1 MDWFPFVERALDVL
15 DINVQEIQLADARAQ
30 VARHYPSLSTD
41 RPALIGPLTDVG
53 LCGRLGRRLG
63 QAYPANHEATVVAGI
78 DGDAPALQSLPLD
91 VLNHAALDGIS
102 LLYVPPLACP
112 GAVETFQATVAH
124 LRAPDGC
131 PWDREQTHQSLRQG
145 FLEESYEVLDALDRG
160 DLKHLVEELGD
171 VLLHILLQAQIGSES
186 GEFRMSDIVCRVNEK
201 IVYRHPHV
209 FAGLDVDGVDE
220 VLVNWEELK
229 RGEKDEQSQASP
241 FEGIPTAMPA
251 LARTQ
256 AILRRVKRLGFAPAE
271 TAQLAG
277 RIVEAVALLVGE
289 EDPLA
294 REEQLGDLLFDL
306 TSLASRLHADA
317 ESALRGANARF
328 ENRFQEG
335 DQQFSV

>member
-1 MDWFPFVERALDVL
+1 MDWFSFVERALDVL
-15 DINVQEIQLADARAQ
+15 NIDVQEFQLADARVQ
-30 VARHYPSLSTD
+30 VARHYPSLSVD
-41 RPALIGPLTDVG
+41 RPALIGPLVDAA

-63 QAYPANHEATVVAGI
+63 QAYPASHEATVIAGI
-78 DGDAPALQSLPLD
+78 DGDTPALQSLL
-91 VLNHAALDGIS
+91 LEALGCAALDGVS

-124 LRAPDGC
+124 RRAPGGC

-160 DLKHLVEELGD
+160 DLGHLVEELGD

-186 GEFRMSDIVCRVNEK
+186 GEFGMSDIVCRVNEK

-229 RGEKDEQSQASP
+229 RREKGERSQVSP
-241 FEGIPTAMPA
+241 FEGIPTVMPA

-256 AILRRVKRLGFAPAE
+256 AILRRAKRLGFAPAE
-271 TAQLAG
+271 TEPLAG
-277 RIVEAVALLVGE
+277 RIVEALTVLAGE

-294 REEQLGDLLFDL
+294 REQRLGDLLFDL
-306 TSLASRLHADA
+306 ASLASRLHADA

-328 ENRFQEG
+328 ERRFQEG
-335 DQQFSV
+335 DAPC